1 MNESAN
7 RKIDEKD
14 RELQMMRRQ
23 IVEYENQT
31 NRLDLANRRIKDL
44 ENLVQIQQ
52 NEKKK
57 EKEKDTEIAKVCSE
71 LHSKLQTG
79 TFKGS
84 N

>member
-1 MNESAN
+1 
-7 RKIDEKD
+7 
-14 RELQMMRRQ
+14 MMRRQ

-57 EKEKDTEIAKVCSE
+57 EKEKDTEI
-71 LHSKLQTG
+71 
-79 TFKGS
+79 
-84 N
+84 